1 MNVEHGAHFS
11 PDAVSAGLSR
21 NGDGFGRAQQNYY
34 DHPVLQKAH
43 WRWEIELYFYVGG
56 MAGGSALLS
65 LLAERSP
72 APEDAPLVRNG
83 RYLAMLGAALSGA
96 LLIKDLGRPE
106 RFLNMLRIVKLKSP
120 MSVGVWTLQSFAITS
135 GLAVANQLK
144 RDGILPFDVAF
155 LFPKVLRDLIL
166 AASSAMMASYTSVL
180 ISATAIPVWYRGR
193 CHIPPIFVASA
204 ASTSCALNA
213 ALLAL
218 TGGSPQTIRKLERL
232 EAVAAL
238 TEAAFLLDYERH
250 AGETGAPLFRG
261 PVGQRLKTWTMLAGI
276 AAPLALNLPAWISAK
291 PAKSHVANTLL
302 ASALTL
308 AGGYVLRRCF
318 IEAGRGSADD
328 PRAVLQTP
336 S

>member
-1 MNVEHGAHFS
+1 MNVEHGANFS
-11 PDAVSAGLSR
+11 PDAVSASLSR
-21 NGDGFGRAQQNYY
+21 NGDGFGRAQQSYY

-43 WRWEIELYFYVGG
+43 WRWEIELYFFIGG

-65 LLAERSP
+65 LLADRP
-72 APEDAPLVRNG
+72 NHEDAPLGRNG

-106 RFLNMLRIVKLKSP
+106 RFLNMMRIVKLKSP

-135 GLAVANQLK
+135 ALAAANQLK
-144 RDGILPFDVAF
+144 RDGILPFDISH

-180 ISATAIPVWYRGR
+180 ISATAVPVWYRGR
-193 CHIPPIFVASA
+193 YHIPPIFVASA

-213 ALLAL
+213 AVLAL
-218 TGGSPQTIRKLERL
+218 TGGSAGTIRKLERL
-232 EAVAAL
+232 EVIAAL
-238 TEAAFLLDYERH
+238 TEAAVLLDYERH
-250 AGETGAPLFRG
+250 AGPVGAPLFTG
-261 PVGQRLKTWTMLAGI
+261 EVGKRLKKWTLLAGI
-276 AAPLALNLPAWISAK
+276 AVPIVLNASAWFGGKK
-291 PAKSHVANTLL
+291 PAKSHVAKTLV

-308 AGGYVLRRCF
+308 AGGFVLRKSF